1 MELEFLANLA
11 TDRRTFTRKDRA
23 FWPDK
28 ADAQRLI
35 AAGYAKPA
43 EPEAEPKAAKKS

>member
-1 MELEFLANLA
+1 MELIIVVPLA
-11 TDRRTFTRKDRA
+11 TDRRTFEKGEKV

-35 AAGYAKPA
+35 KAGHARPAALVPSK
-43 EPEAEPKAAKKS
+43 E